1 MHDLAGRVVDQ
12 LVKNVKEIHELG
24 VKKIAILGSPPR
36 GCWPQL
42 NPRPRTNC
50 NATWNEESR
59 FHNQLLTEAL
69 KNVEESEKNA
79 FVFLDLY
86 KAMDLALQKN
96 KGDEFSFPLISIIN
110 KTEKMASSHVIFLK
124 TYV

>member
-1 MHDLAGRVVDQ
+1 
-12 LVKNVKEIHELG
+12 
-24 VKKIAILGSPPR
+24 
-36 GCWPQL
+36 
-42 NPRPRTNC
+42 
-50 NATWNEESR
+50 
-59 FHNQLLTEAL
+59 LTEAL

-124 TYV
+124 NICIIMYHSLYM